1 MNSATPRNGY
11 DLMQKLPPSKSKPP
25 LYKAHRSNLLTL
37 KAQMI
42 LLSEFPQQ
50 RKLLILNSRGL
61 IFILGPLFPS
71 LLMLTN
77 PMPINILYI
86 YIYSLDAIA
95 SYHLITEVMCI
106 SCCRCYLQKRVLNS
120 SRGPAVR
127 ALRAQTDKREY
138 ALEMKKIVERQVQ

>member
-1 MNSATPRNGY
+1 MSQTFI
-11 DLMQKLPPSKSKPP
+11 
-25 LYKAHRSNLLTL
+25 YKGL
-37 KAQMI
+37 KCI
-42 LLSEFPQQ
+42 LHNFS
-50 RKLLILNSRGL
+50 
-61 IFILGPLFPS
+61 S
-71 LLMLTN
+71 L
-77 PMPINILYI
+77 LYI
-86 YIYSLDAIA
+86 YIYSLDTIA